1 MRKGYHGF
9 NRKDT
14 ERIPKGYL
22 RILLIQTAVWISRHW
37 ILWYKNMI
45 GENSETVEDIAAR
58 LNVPVS
64 QVNPRERNRCCAKV

>member
-1 MRKGYHGF
+1 
-9 NRKDT
+9 
-14 ERIPKGYL
+14 
-22 RILLIQTAVWISRHW
+22 
-37 ILWYKNMI
+37 MI